1 MSAEIWVSGPI
12 IDITLHGSNPEFPT
26 DELQGIIDTGASVI
40 CLDKRVA
47 VRLGLTAVNRKRM
60 EVADGTIV
68 EATVY
73 MAEMAIAGL
82 GFRDW
87 VEVHAL
93 PMTRPSQR
101 VLLGRSF
108 LRNYLVTYNGPEELF
123 HYFKPQPTSFSSY
136 DDFEG

>member
-1 MSAEIWVSGPI
+1 MSAELWVSGPV
-12 IDITLHGSNPEFPT
+12 IDITLHGSSPDLPT
-26 DELQGIIDTGASVI
+26 EELQGIVDTGASVI
-40 CLDKRVA
+40 CLDKRIA
-47 VRLGLTAVNRKRM
+47 LKLGLTAVNRKKM
-60 EVADGTIV
+60 EVADGSVV

-82 GFRDW
+82 GFKDW

-93 PMTRPSQR
+93 PMSKPSQR

-123 HYFKPQPTSFSSY
+123 HYFKPHATTYAAY
-136 DDFEG
+136 DEFDG

>member
-1 MSAEIWVSGPI
+1 MGGELWVSGPI
-12 IDITLHGSNPEFPT
+12 IDITLHGSSVDLPT
-26 DELQGIIDTGASVI
+26 EELQGIVDTGASVI

-47 VRLGLTAVNRKRM
+47 LRLGLTAINRKKM
-60 EVADGTIV
+60 EVADGTVV

-82 GFRDW
+82 GFKDW

-93 PMTRPSQR
+93 PMTKPSQR

-108 LRNYLVTYNGPEELF
+108 LKNYLVTYNGPDELF
-123 HYFKPQPTSFSSY
+123 HYFKPVGATNQHY
-136 DDFEG
+136 DEFDG